1 LDGTLDRGES
11 PAIGFKTLESA
22 LVIII
27 GVDLTWEELVFD
39 SSSNLGASNK
49 LGGKS
54 TAFNTRKLLESA
66 QPGRR

>member
-1 LDGTLDRGES
+1 LDGTPDRGET

-22 LVIII
+22 LVMIVE
-27 GVDLTWEELVFD
+27 VDLAWDELIFD

-54 TAFNTRKLLESA
+54 TSFNTRNLLESA
-66 QPGRR
+66 QPGRW

>member
-1 LDGTLDRGES
+1 LDGTPDRGES

-27 GVDLTWEELVFD
+27 EVDLAWEELMFD

-54 TAFNTRKLLESA
+54 TAFNTRNLLELA
-66 QPGRR
+66 QPGRW

>member
-11 PAIGFKTLESA
+11 PAIGFRTLESA

-27 GVDLTWEELVFD
+27 GVDLAWGELIFD

-54 TAFNTRKLLESA
+54 ASFNTRNLLESA
-66 QPGRR
+66 QPGKW